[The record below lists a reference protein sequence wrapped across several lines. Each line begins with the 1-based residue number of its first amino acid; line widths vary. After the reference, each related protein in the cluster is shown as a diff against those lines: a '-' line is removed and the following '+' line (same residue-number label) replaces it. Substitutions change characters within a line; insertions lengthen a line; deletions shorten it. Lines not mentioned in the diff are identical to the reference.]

1 MNIFDMFYILL
12 GVIGVATVVIV
23 VAVKS
28 NKKGE

>member
-12 GVIGVATVVIV
+12 GVIGVATGAII